1 MPKAQ
6 RKSNIDEEDDVP
18 LHRTTNEEEAKIYSN
33 TLDDIVFQMGVS
45 VKDEKVDAIKEAMK
59 KYKDIIANM
68 FPNMAAANT
77 EAVFASVKDKV
88 SLCLCPQTEQ
98 KEKLLESII
107 SAEEVTSAAEVLGK
121 VEDITPDEWD
131 LIKELFDALEVAHS
145 HLAMACSSLSRL
157 SSTMRPAD
165 LRTILD
171 ASIRPLIEI
180 KTTTAWKLR
189 ETPEEKE
196 ELPDDQEER
205 VELLLL
211 PTPMAQTLRDE
222 KVNSPTRLL
231 AATWAYR
238 VSNIFGKG
246 STQRK
251 TQESYSV
258 RAKQLAVC
266 ITGRK
271 YLGGAERKRRL
282 SGTDDGPPPAKK
294 LATPSTSTQ

>member
-6 RKSNIDEEDDVP
+6 RKSNIEQEDDVP
-18 LHRTTNEEEAKIYSN
+18 LHGTTNEDEARIYSN
-33 TLDDIVFQMGVS
+33 ALDDIVFQMRVS
-45 VKDEKVDAIKEAMK
+45 VKDEKVDAINEGMK

-88 SLCLCPQTEQ
+88 GLCLCPQTDQ

-121 VEDITPDEWD
+121 VEDITPDEQD
-131 LIKELFDALEVAHS
+131 SIKELFDALEVAHS
-145 HLAMACSSLSRL
+145 HLAMAYSSLSRL

-165 LRTILD
+165 LRMILD

-180 KTTTAWKLR
+180 KMTVAWKLR

-196 ELPDDQEER
+196 LPDDQEEC

-211 PTPMAQTLRDE
+211 PTPMARTLRDE
-222 KVNSPTRLL
+222 KVNSPMRLL
-231 AATWAYR
+231 VAAWAYR

-246 STQRK
+246 LTQRK

-258 RAKQLAVC
+258 RAKQLAAC

-282 SGTDDGPPPAKK
+282 SGTDDGPPPVKK